1 MKINALNLDYYSD
14 FLGER
19 EIRFYTNSK
28 NTPFQRK
35 IQKNSDGTSIEYQLE
50 QGENGI
56 YFFSL
61 WEGYFYSLISELNV
75 IPISP
80 DLPEFIKNWIKSIG
94 WSWEDIPDIISENEI
109 DWLIEKTVLVN
120 EKILENSTDLVWDF
134 KCITDLI
141 IFLKFVKKN
150 EMELRISYE

>member
-1 MKINALNLDYYSD
+1 MKINDLNLDYYSD
-14 FLGER
+14 FIGEK

-28 NTPFQRK
+28 NIPFQRN
-35 IQKNSDGTSIEYQLE
+35 IQKNSDGISIEYQLD

-61 WEGYFYSLISELNV
+61 WEGYFNSLISELDV

-80 DLPEFIKNWIKSIG
+80 DLPEFITNWIKSIG
-94 WSWEDIPDIISENEI
+94 WSWEDVTDIIFENDI
-109 DWLIEKTVLVN
+109 DWLIEKISLVN
-120 EKILENSTDLVWDF
+120 EKVFKNSTDLVWDF

-141 IFLKFVKKN
+141 IFLEFVKEN
-150 EMELRISYE
+150 DMELRISLE

>member
-1 MKINALNLDYYSD
+1 MKIDDLNLDYYSD
-14 FLGER
+14 FLGEK

-28 NTPFQRK
+28 NIPFQRN
-35 IQKNSDGTSIEYQLE
+35 IQKNSDGTSTEYLLK

-80 DLPEFIKNWIKSIG
+80 DLPEFITNWIKSIG
-94 WSWEDIPDIISENEI
+94 WSSEDVPDIISENEI

-120 EKILENSTDLVWDF
+120 EKVFENSTDLVWDF

-141 IFLKFVKKN
+141 IFLKFVKEN
-150 EMELRISYE
+150 DMELRISLE